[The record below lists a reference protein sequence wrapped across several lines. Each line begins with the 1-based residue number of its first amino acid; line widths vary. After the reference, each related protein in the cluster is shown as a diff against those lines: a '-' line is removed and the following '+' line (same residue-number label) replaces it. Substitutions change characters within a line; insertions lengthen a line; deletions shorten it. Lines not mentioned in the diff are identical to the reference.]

1 MLRSVAEKQK
11 TPLGPT
17 GETVRQNIERIRTAK
32 RLTYVELSEQLTELG
47 RRIPV
52 LGLRRIERGERRV
65 DADDLMALAVA
76 LGVNPSS
83 LLLPN
88 TAEGTVELTGVG
100 TVEARTA
107 WKWADG
113 KRPLHIPEG
122 DDGTARLQFQ
132 AAARPPGIRHLVPTE
147 AGRKALMEEHGGAV
161 FIRRNGKVFRQWA
174 DGRVEEFDP
183 AEFNDDEGD
192 G

>member
-1 MLRSVAEKQK
+1 MAEKQK

-32 RLTYVELSEQLTELG
+32 RLTYVELSERLTELG

-76 LGVNPSS
+76 LGVNVSA

-100 TVEARTA
+100 TVDAKRA
-107 WKWADG
+107 WQWADG
-113 KRPLHIPEG
+113 MRPLRIPEG
-122 DDGTARLQFQ
+122 DDGTARVDFQ
-132 AAARPPGIRHLVPTE
+132 RQARPAGLRRYGMTGPGRQ
-147 AGRKALMEEHGGAV
+147 ALMEEYDGAP
-161 FIRRNGKVFRQWA
+161 IRRRRDGTFFREWP
-174 DGRVEEFDP
+174 DGRVEELDIKPFD
-183 AEFNDDEGD
+183 DDLGE
-192 G
+192 